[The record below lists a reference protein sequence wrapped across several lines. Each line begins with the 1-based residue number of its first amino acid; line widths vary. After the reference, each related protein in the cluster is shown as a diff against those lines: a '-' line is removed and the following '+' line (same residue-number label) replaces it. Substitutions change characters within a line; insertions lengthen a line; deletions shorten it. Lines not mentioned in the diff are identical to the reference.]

1 MLLHTNKLT
10 EKIEHY
16 QSFVRN
22 KTTKSGKK
30 LKIITYQ
37 PKTFENPN
45 IAEIK
50 PVIIEHPKMS
60 HELSKTIRQ
69 AEKLSQVSYNSSL
82 YSNTKKKKKFF
93 LNKKNV
99 APTKRGHSFKD
110 YASSYDINT
119 LNSFNSEL
127 QLKIN

>member
-1 MLLHTNKLT
+1 MLTNKLT

-69 AEKLSQVSYNSSL
+69 AEKRSQVTYYSSL
-82 YSNTKKKKKFF
+82 YSNTKKKKF

>member
-82 YSNTKKKKKFF
+82 YSNTKKKNKNF

>member
-1 MLLHTNKLT
+1 MLLLTNKLT

-22 KTTKSGKK
+22 KTTKSGK
-30 LKIITYQ
+30 KIITYQ

-82 YSNTKKKKKFF
+82 YSNTKKKNKNF

>member
-1 MLLHTNKLT
+1 MLLLTNKLT

-82 YSNTKKKKKFF
+82 YSNTKKKKKIF

>member
-1 MLLHTNKLT
+1 MLTNKLT

-82 YSNTKKKKKFF
+82 YSNTKKKNKNF

>member
-1 MLLHTNKLT
+1 MLLLTNKLT

-69 AEKLSQVSYNSSL
+69 AEKLSQASYNSSL
-82 YSNTKKKKKFF
+82 YSNTKKKIKIFWTKKM
-93 LNKKNV
+93 
-99 APTKRGHSFKD
+99 
-110 YASSYDINT
+110 
-119 LNSFNSEL
+119 
-127 QLKIN
+127 

>member
-1 MLLHTNKLT
+1 MLLLTNKLT

-30 LKIITYQ
+30 IKIITYQ

-82 YSNTKKKKKFF
+82 YSNKKKKKKIF

>member
-1 MLLHTNKLT
+1 MLLLTNKLT

-82 YSNTKKKKKFF
+82 YSNTKKKNKNF

>member
-1 MLLHTNKLT
+1 MLLLTNKLT

-16 QSFVRN
+16 QSFVRK

-30 LKIITYQ
+30 LKIINYQ
-37 PKTFENPN
+37 PKTFENSN

-82 YSNTKKKKKFF
+82 YSNTKKKNKNF

-110 YASSYDINT
+110 YGSSYDINT

>member
-50 PVIIEHPKMS
+50 PIK
-60 HELSKTIRQ
+60 Q

-82 YSNTKKKKKFF
+82 YKKKKK
-93 LNKKNV
+93 KK
-99 APTKRGHSFKD
+99 
-110 YASSYDINT
+110 
-119 LNSFNSEL
+119 
-127 QLKIN
+127 KIF

>member
-1 MLLHTNKLT
+1 MLLLTNKLT

-82 YSNTKKKKKFF
+82 YSNTKKKIKIFWTKKM
-93 LNKKNV
+93 
-99 APTKRGHSFKD
+99 
-110 YASSYDINT
+110 
-119 LNSFNSEL
+119 
-127 QLKIN
+127 

>member
-1 MLLHTNKLT
+1 MLLLTNKLT

-82 YSNTKKKKKFF
+82 YSNTKKKNKNF

-99 APTKRGHSFKD
+99 VPTKRGHSFKD

>member
-1 MLLHTNKLT
+1 MLLLTNKLT

-69 AEKLSQVSYNSSL
+69 DEKLSQVSYNSSL
-82 YSNTKKKKKFF
+82 YSNTKKKNKNF